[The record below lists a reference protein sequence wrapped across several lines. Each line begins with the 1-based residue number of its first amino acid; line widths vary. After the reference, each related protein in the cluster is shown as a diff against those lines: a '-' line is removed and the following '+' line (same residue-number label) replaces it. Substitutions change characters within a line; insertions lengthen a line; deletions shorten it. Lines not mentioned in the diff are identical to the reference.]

1 MTVKNG
7 DTVSVHYVGTL
18 DDGTQFD
25 TSRQSGEPLVTAVGA
40 GEVIKGFEEAL
51 VGMEKGEKKTIR
63 LPAEEAYGERA
74 EEAVTMVPRNM
85 FPEDTEP
92 QLNGMVG
99 VKLPDGNVAP
109 ARITAITADEITLD
123 LNHPL
128 AGERL
133 TFELEVVDY

>member
-1 MTVKNG
+1 MPVANG
-7 DTVSVHYVGTL
+7 DKVSVHYVGTL
-18 DDGTQFD
+18 DDGSQFD
-25 TSRQSGEPLVTAVGA
+25 TSRDKDEPLVTTVGA
-40 GEVIKGFEEAL
+40 GEVLKGFEEAL
-51 VGMEKGEKKTIR
+51 IGMEKGEKKTIQ
-63 LPAEEAYGERA
+63 LSAEQAYGERA
-74 EEAVTMVPRNM
+74 EEAITTVPRNM

-92 QLNGMVG
+92 QLGGMVG

-109 ARITAITADEITLD
+109 ARITAVTAEEITLD

>member
-1 MTVKNG
+1 MPVANG

-25 TSRQSGEPLVTAVGA
+25 TSRKNDEPLVTTVGA

-51 VGMEKGEKKTIR
+51 IGMEKGETKTIH
-63 LPAEEAYGERA
+63 LSAEDAYGERA
-74 EEAVTMVPRNM
+74 EEAVTTVPRNM
-85 FPEDTEP
+85 FPEDAEP
-92 QLNGMVG
+92 QLGGMVG

-109 ARITAITADEITLD
+109 ARITAVTDEEITLD

>member
-1 MTVKNG
+1 MAVKNG

-25 TSRQSGEPLVTAVGA
+25 TSRKGGEPLVTTVGA

-51 VGMEKGEKKTIR
+51 IGMEKGEKKTIQ

-74 EEAVTMVPRNM
+74 EEAVTTVPRNM
-85 FPEDTEP
+85 FPADTEP
-92 QLNGMVG
+92 ELNGMVG

-109 ARITAITADEITLD
+109 AALR
-123 LNHPL
+123 
-128 AGERL
+128 R
-133 TFELEVVDY
+133 